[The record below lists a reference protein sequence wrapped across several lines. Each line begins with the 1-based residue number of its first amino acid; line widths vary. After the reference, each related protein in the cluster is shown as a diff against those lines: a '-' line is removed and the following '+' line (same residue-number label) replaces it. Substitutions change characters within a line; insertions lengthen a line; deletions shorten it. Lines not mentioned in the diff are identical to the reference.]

1 MVYEYGEF
9 TQSQVADIKHLIQK
23 KIFFLLIAVDPNTQ
37 EQYKNVDVSAAFDDI
52 LRMLA
57 GFNDLLNHPA
67 EVVSISCRLKAALE
81 EYQKGD
87 LYDFKVYR
95 RLILTAGKEVENIK
109 EV

>member
-9 TQSQVADIKHLIQK
+9 TPSQVADIKHLIQK
-23 KIFFLLIAVDPNTQ
+23 KIFFLLIVADPETQ
-37 EQYKNVDVSAAFDDI
+37 EKYKNINIPAAFDDL

-67 EVVSISCRLKAALE
+67 EVVSISCRLKAALD
-81 EYQKGD
+81 EYQKGAG
-87 LYDFKVYR
+87 YDFKVYR
-95 RLILTAGKEVENIK
+95 RLILTAGKEVESIK

>member
-37 EQYKNVDVSAAFDDI
+37 ERYKNVDVSAAFDDI

>member
-9 TQSQVADIKHLIQK
+9 TPNQVADIKHLIQK
-23 KIFFLLIAVDPNTQ
+23 KIFYLLIVAENQ
-37 EQYKNVDVSAAFDDI
+37 AQYKNVDIPAAFDDL

-67 EVVSISCRLKAALE
+67 EVVSISCRLKAALS
-81 EYQKGD
+81 EYQSSD
-87 LYDFKVYR
+87 YDFTVYR
-95 RLILTAGKEVENIK
+95 RLILTAGKEVESIK

>member
-9 TQSQVADIKHLIQK
+9 TPSQVADIKHLIQK
-23 KIFFLLIAVDPNTQ
+23 KIFYLLIIADPKTQ
-37 EQYKNVDVSAAFDDI
+37 EQYKNVDIPAAFDDM

-57 GFNDLLNHPA
+57 GFNDLLNYPA
-67 EVVSISCRLKAALE
+67 EVLSISCRLKAALE

-87 LYDFKVYR
+87 AYDFRAYR
-95 RLILTAGKEVENIK
+95 RLVLTAGKEVENIK

>member
-9 TQSQVADIKHLIQK
+9 TPNQVADIKHLIQK
-23 KIFFLLIAVDPNTQ
+23 KIFFLLIVVDPETQ
-37 EQYKNVDVSAAFDDI
+37 GQYKSVNVPAAFDDI

-57 GFNDLLNHPA
+57 GFNDLLNHPT

-81 EYQKGD
+81 EYQKGNE
-87 LYDFKVYR
+87 YDFKTYR